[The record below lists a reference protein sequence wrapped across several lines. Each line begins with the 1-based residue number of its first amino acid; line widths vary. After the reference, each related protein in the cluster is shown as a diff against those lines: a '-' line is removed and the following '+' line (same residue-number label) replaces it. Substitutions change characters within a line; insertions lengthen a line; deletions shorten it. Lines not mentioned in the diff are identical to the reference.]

1 MLSTPR
7 AFQSDLISSTHYN
20 DKQKLY
26 KNEFWITLKSI
37 KIYKVYFENTLING
51 KNISIYFVK
60 HIHGTNMMWCYN

>member
-26 KNEFWITLKSI
+26 KNEL
-37 KIYKVYFENTLING
+37 
-51 KNISIYFVK
+51 
-60 HIHGTNMMWCYN
+60 